1 LFDGPS
7 PEVFLPGMTTRFPF
21 RGVGGAGLSRFL
33 GLVGI
38 LGLLE
43 TASLSAQPTGP
54 SVHLDRQT
62 VGLQLDWQGAVALA
76 DGTVERPWFEVQ
88 FSTDLR
94 TWTPVAERVRASD
107 VGSLRQSLSA
117 DQPRGFYRILSVRPL
132 AMSGLG
138 EGGAEVFGYADSFEA
153 ALARIGQISTAEF
166 ASEFPSGAEYLPQI
180 SWDPTTANFW
190 DAFNA
195 DPQVVNVGKTWDQ
208 SGFRTIDYRLTAPE
222 LALFRKNGFVVSE
235 RLGRA
240 GATMWED
247 GASIGN
253 VFYQLWYNDLP
264 VFITTDA
271 ILHAW
276 HRTYQQMLQEL
287 EETLLYD
294 GLRDVLDGMAEQL
307 PKARDLVGTGVLR
320 DSVLDADYFLTV
332 ARSLLG
338 TGGQRPSPLGQDARV
353 AVTLVDVQQ
362 LKLKQLDDFMGHC
375 RVVDFS
381 QFQVRGHYTQTP
393 VLGAYFQAMM
403 WLGRIDVPVAGGPFE
418 RCPGDSRMASP
429 RELGLALVLHRL
441 LEESGAYPKW
451 EMVDRVI
458 EAFVG
463 WNDTMSFPQ
472 LRGLLAG
479 AGIRTLADVPDL
491 ATLERIQKL
500 ILDGDLGLQNIR
512 SDAFFTPFD
521 AEVPAVLPRSFAML
535 GQRFVPDSWAFSQTV
550 FDAIRWT
557 ENGVVQTVQRRVPSA
572 LDAAFAVLAN
582 DQVVPLIVD
591 RIGKFNSTMSGTHAD
606 QFRDGLPYQ
615 HNLAAV
621 RSVIDEQKP
630 EAWER
635 SLAMGWLGSLRALSP
650 PTTSLA
656 YPEAMRTEAW
666 AMRNLNT
673 QLASWTQYRHDT
685 ILYAKQSYTSV
696 PLCFYPKGFVE
707 PRPEFWRCAGSLA
720 ERSAALVDS
729 LKYPNRISW
738 LPDVTPQ
745 VIQSN
750 QVAHLRRFAATMNT
764 LAVMSE
770 KELAREP
777 FSEEEELFIRNLM
790 QAVGWDPFGS
800 GRTPR
805 FGGWYPGLFYRPIRH
820 TDAVAATDPAASF
833 YPTREVY
840 FHEKWGANA
849 GDLLIADVHTDPP
862 APLVGDPG
870 SVLHEAVGNAALMMV
885 AIDNGS
891 DRMIYAGPVMTHYEL
906 EVIGEPRRLSDTEW
920 KDILLLSRPPPQPVE
935 GLSQPPWTKGYLVPM
950 N

>member
-1 LFDGPS
+1 
-7 PEVFLPGMTTRFPF
+7 MTIRVLG
-21 RGVGGAGLSRFL
+21 RGVARL
-33 GLVGI
+33 GLAWL
-38 LGLLE
+38 LGLPRALTSLGFAASDLP
-43 TASLSAQPTGP
+43 TAGAAL
-54 SVHLDRQT
+54 HLNRQD
-62 VGLQLDWQGAVALA
+62 VGLDLEWKGATAGPDGSLD
-76 DGTVERPWFEVQ
+76 RPWFEVQ

-94 TWTPVAERVRASD
+94 TWTPVAERIRAAN
-107 VGSLRQSLSA
+107 VESLHQSLSA
-117 DQPRGFYRILSVRPL
+117 DRPQGFYRILAVRPL
-132 AMSGLG
+132 AKSGLG
-138 EGGAEVFGYADSFEA
+138 EGGAQVFGYADSFEA

-166 ASEFPSGAEYLPQI
+166 ASRFPSGAEYLPGI
-180 SWDPTTANFW
+180 SWDPTTATFW

-208 SGFRTIDYRLTAPE
+208 PGYRTIDYRLTAAE

-240 GATMWED
+240 GANVWDD

-253 VFYQLWYNDLP
+253 VFFQLWYNDLP
-264 VFITTDA
+264 VFVTTDA

-276 HRTYQQMLQEL
+276 HRTYQLMLQEL

-294 GLRDVLDGMAEQL
+294 GVREVLEGMTDQL
-307 PKARDLVGTGVLR
+307 PGTRDLVGTGVLR
-320 DSVLDADYFLTV
+320 DSVLDADYFLTI

-338 TGGQRPSPLGQDARV
+338 GGGQLPSSLGQDARV
-353 AVTLVDVQQ
+353 AATLADVRQQ
-362 LKLKQLDDFMGHC
+362 KLKQVDDFMGHC

-393 VLGAYFQAMM
+393 VLGAYFQTMM

-418 RCPGDSRMASP
+418 RCAGDPRMASP

-458 EAFVG
+458 ESFVG
-463 WNDTMSFPQ
+463 WNDTMDFPQ

-512 SDAFFTPFD
+512 SDTFFTPFN
-521 AEVPAVLPRSFAML
+521 AEVPAVLPRSFTVF

-557 ENGVVQTVQRRVPSA
+557 ENGTVQSVQRRVPSA
-572 LDAAFAVLAN
+572 LDAAFAVLGN
-582 DQVVPLIVD
+582 NQVVPLIVD
-591 RIGKFNSTMSGTHAD
+591 RIGRNNPSTPPTHAD

-621 RSVIDEQKP
+621 RSVIDEQQP
-630 EAWER
+630 EAWDR
-635 SLAMGWLGSLRALSP
+635 SIAMGWLGALRALSP
-650 PTTSLA
+650 PTTSPA
-656 YPEAMRTEAW
+656 YPEAMRTAAW

-707 PRPEFWRCAGSLA
+707 PRPEFWRRLGSLA
-720 ERSAALVDS
+720 ERSADLLDS
-729 LKYPNRISW
+729 LEYPDRIASF
-738 LPDVTPQ
+738 PYVTPQ

-750 QVAHLRRFAATMNT
+750 QVAHLRRFTATMET
-764 LAVMSE
+764 LAVMSD
-770 KELAREP
+770 KELARQP
-777 FSEEEELFIRNLM
+777 FSETEELFLRNLM

-820 TDAVAATDPAASF
+820 TDAVPATDPMAPF

-849 GDLLIADVHTDPP
+849 ADLLIADVHTDPP
-862 APLVGDPG
+862 APLIGDPG

-891 DRMIYAGPVMTHYEL
+891 DRMVYAGPVMTHYEL
-906 EVIGEPRRLSDTEW
+906 EVIGEPRRLTDTEW
-920 KDILLLSRPPPQPVE
+920 KEIFLRSLPAPQPIE

>member
-1 LFDGPS
+1 
-7 PEVFLPGMTTRFPF
+7 MTTRFPF
-21 RGVGGAGLSRFL
+21 RGAVGMGVGRCLGFL
-33 GLVGI
+33 GI
-38 LGLLE
+38 LGVLE
-43 TASLSAQPTGP
+43 TSSLGAQATGP
-54 SVHLDRQT
+54 SVRLDRQT
-62 VGLQLDWQGAVALA
+62 VGLQLDWQGALA
-76 DGTVERPWFEVQ
+76 QPDGTVERPWFEVQ

-94 TWTPVAERVRASD
+94 TWTPVAERVRASE
-107 VGSLRQSLSA
+107 VEVLRQTVST
-117 DQPRGFYRILSVRPL
+117 DRPHGFYRILSVRPL
-132 AMSGLG
+132 ARSGLG

-153 ALARIGQISTAEF
+153 ALAQIGQISTTAFAERF
-166 ASEFPSGAEYLPQI
+166 ASGAEYLPGI
-180 SWDPTTANFW
+180 SWDPTTATFW

-195 DPQVVNVGKTWDQ
+195 DPQVVNDGKSWDQ
-208 SGFRTIDYRLTAPE
+208 PGFRTIDYRLTAPE

-240 GATMWED
+240 GANMWDD

-264 VFITTDA
+264 VFVTTDA

-294 GLRDVLDGMAEQL
+294 GVLKVVNGMMDQL
-307 PKARDLVGTGVLR
+307 PKTRDLVGTGVLR

-332 ARSLLG
+332 ARSLLDA
-338 TGGQRPSPLGQDARV
+338 GGKRPSPLGQDDRV
-353 AVTLVDVQQ
+353 AETLADIQR
-362 LKLKQLDDFMGHC
+362 LKLKQVENFLGHC

-418 RCPGDSRMASP
+418 RCPGDLRMASP
-429 RELGLALVLHRL
+429 RELGLALVLHSL
-441 LEESGAYPKW
+441 LEESGAFPKW
-451 EMVDRVI
+451 SMVDRVI
-458 EAFVG
+458 ESFVG
-463 WNDTMSFPQ
+463 WNDTMSPPQ

-479 AGIRTLADVPDL
+479 AGIKSLADISDL
-491 ATLERIQKL
+491 ATLERIQQT
-500 ILDGDLGLQNIR
+500 ILDGELGVQNIR
-512 SDAFFTPFD
+512 SDVFFVPFND
-521 AEVPAVLPRSFAML
+521 SQPAVLPRSMAVF

-557 ENGVVQTVQRRVPSA
+557 ENGVAVEVQRRVPSA

-582 DQVVPLIVD
+582 NQVAPLIVD
-591 RIGKFNSTMSGTHAD
+591 RIGKKNVSTMASHAD

-621 RSVIDEQKP
+621 RSVLDAQKP

-635 SLAMGWLGSLRALSP
+635 SIAMGWLASLRTLSS
-650 PTTSLA
+650 PTTSA
-656 YPEAMRTEAW
+656 VYPEAMRTVAW

-696 PLCFYPKGFVE
+696 PMCFYPGGFVE
-707 PRPEFWRCAGSLA
+707 PRPEFWRRLGALA
-720 ERSAALVDS
+720 DRSAGLLEELQYPDS
-729 LKYPNRISW
+729 MPSFPY
-738 LPDVTPQ
+738 VTPQ

-750 QVAHLRRFAATMNT
+750 QVAHLRRFAVTMGT

-770 KELAREP
+770 KELARQP
-777 FSEEEELFIRNLM
+777 FSESEDLFLRNLM

-820 TDAVAATDPAASF
+820 TDAVPASDPLATW
-833 YPTREVY
+833 YPSREVY

-849 GDLLIADVHTDPP
+849 ADLLIADVHTDPP

-906 EVIGEPRRLSDTEW
+906 EVIGEPRRLTDTEW
-920 KDILLLSRPPPQPVE
+920 KEVLLLYRPPPQPIE